1 MEILIFFLITLISE
15 ILGTLGGFGSSLFFV
30 SLAQFFYNFQT
41 VLVLTGILHV
51 FSNTAKLTL
60 FWKSIDWRLVLWL
73 GVSSLVFA
81 IGGAFV
87 VRYVEFTYTKLVL
100 SFFLIGFSTLLYCR
114 PDYRVNASLFNS
126 IWGGALAGFLAGFIG
141 TGGAVRG
148 LVLAAFNL
156 EKNILV
162 GTSAA
167 IDFCVDLSR
176 SLIYLDSNYLQRE
189 QWWTIPFLVVLA
201 FAGSYMGKL
210 ILNRISQHTFRKI
223 LLGLV
228 FLIGVV
234 MLINELQ
241 KLIHETAH

>member
-30 SLAQFFYNFQT
+30 SIAQFFYNFQT
-41 VLVLTGILHV
+41 VLVLTGLLHV

-60 FWKSIDWRLVLWL
+60 FWKAINWRLVLWL
-73 GVSSLVFA
+73 GISSVVFA
-81 IGGAFV
+81 IGGAYLVRHIEFV
-87 VRYVEFTYTKLVL
+87 YAKLIL
-100 SFFLIGFSTLLYCR
+100 SFFLIGFSLLLYFK
-114 PDYRVNASLFNS
+114 PDYRVDASLFNS
-126 IWGGALAGFLAGFIG
+126 IGGGALAGFLAGFIG

-156 EKNILV
+156 EKNMLV

-167 IDFCVDLSR
+167 IDFGVDLSR

-189 QWWTIPFLVVLA
+189 QWWTLPFLVVLA
-201 FAGSYMGKL
+201 FAGSYIGKL
-210 ILNRISQHTFRKI
+210 ILNRISQQTFRKI

-228 FLIGVV
+228 FLIGVI
-234 MLINELQ
+234 MLVNELNSW
-241 KLIHETAH
+241 L

>member
-30 SLAQFFYNFQT
+30 SIAQFFYNFQT
-41 VLVLTGILHV
+41 VLVLTGLLHV
-51 FSNTAKLTL
+51 FSNTAKLSL
-60 FWKSIDWRLVLWL
+60 FWKSINWRLVLWL
-73 GVSSLVFA
+73 GISSLAFA
-81 IGGAFV
+81 IGGAYL
-87 VRYVEFTYTKLVL
+87 VRHAEFIYAKLIL
-100 SFFLIGFSTLLYCR
+100 SFFLIGFSTLLLLK
-114 PDYRVNASLFNS
+114 PDYRVAGSLFNS
-126 IWGGALAGFLAGFIG
+126 VWGGALAGFLAGFIG

-156 EKNILV
+156 EKNMLV

-167 IDFCVDLSR
+167 IDFSVDLSR

-201 FAGSYMGKL
+201 FAGSYIGKL
-210 ILNRISQHTFRKI
+210 ILNRISQQTFRKI

-228 FLIGVV
+228 FLIGVI
-234 MLINELQ
+234 MLVNE
-241 KLIHETAH
+241 IITGNA